1 MREEGNPM
9 MDLIYLL
16 EDDDSIRKLVIY
28 ALNSQGYEAKGFE
41 RPAEFWKAM
50 GQAQPDLVLLDIM
63 LPEEDGLTILQKLR
77 AAAGTKKLPIIMLT
91 AKNTE
96 YDRVVGLDSG
106 ADDFIS
112 KPFGMM
118 ELVAR
123 VRAVLRRTETRE
135 ENSDYQL
142 GELFVSPK
150 RHVVKVDGEEVSL
163 TNKEFE
169 LLCLLLEHQGM
180 AMTRDAIMDG
190 VWGQE
195 FSRENRTLDV
205 HVRTLRTKLGSAGHY
220 IETVRGV
227 GYKMGGEGA

>member
-1 MREEGNPM
+1 M
-9 MDLIYLL
+9 IYLV
-16 EDDDSIRKLVIY
+16 EDDTNIRELVTY
-28 ALNSQGYEAKGFE
+28 TLNHSGLDATGFE
-41 RPAEFWKAM
+41 RPSQFWKAM
-50 GQAQPDLVLLDIM
+50 EQKLPDLVLLDIM
-63 LPEEDGLTILQKLR
+63 LPEEDGLSILRRLR
-77 AAAGTKKLPIIMLT
+77 AAPATASIPILLVS
-91 AKNTE
+91 AKNSE
-96 YDRVVGLDSG
+96 YDKVMGLDNG
-106 ADDFIS
+106 ADDYLA